1 MSAPV
6 ISIAQATRSRISKN
20 SGLSISTIEFTSDQ
34 DLIAWE
40 ARADGS
46 GVGEGLLV
54 GQSESAAAE
63 TVIQHIFGRLIFGRS
78 IFKKGISVS
87 PPVILTA
94 DTVASFEVDA
104 SELTNGDKTYRIT
117 VYGQNKSRVWSGY
130 VI

>member
-20 SGLSISTIEFTSDQ
+20 SGLSTSTIEFTSDQ

-54 GQSESAAAE
+54 GQSESAAVE
-63 TVIQHIFGRLIFGRS
+63 TVIQHIFGRLVFGRS
-78 IFKKGISVS
+78 IFKKGVSVS